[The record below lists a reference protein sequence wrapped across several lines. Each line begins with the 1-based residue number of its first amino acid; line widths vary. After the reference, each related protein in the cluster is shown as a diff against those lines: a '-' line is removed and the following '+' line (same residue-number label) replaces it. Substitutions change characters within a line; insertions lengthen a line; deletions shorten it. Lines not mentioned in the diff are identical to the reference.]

1 MSPRRRLSPWLAL
14 VVVSMTCALSSS
26 CSRGEPEPTEYKIG
40 AVLCLSGRGASYG
53 ERAQNGFKL
62 AIDELNAG
70 DFKGKPLRLVTQN
83 TESSRDQARAAF
95 QGLIEKEKI
104 TAAVGFLLSDEVLA
118 CAPLAN
124 QRKVVLLS
132 PFAGSDDIKNAGDY
146 VFRNRESASR
156 QAEAI
161 ARIAVERFAEKRFA
175 VLHSR
180 SANGISYRDAFV
192 DAVLRLGIATPPPTV
207 SFEEGKTDYREQIQ
221 RLRDKAP
228 EAVYLAGLDRE
239 LGLILKQSA
248 ELGFKPQFFASAA
261 AISPKL
267 LDIAGT
273 AAEGLV
279 GGSAPFDPESSDPR
293 VQAFVAS
300 YEKRF
305 GSPPDFLAA
314 NAYDAIHLIA
324 DQIRSGARD
333 GESLKKGLYAV
344 KNYPGIGGT
353 MSFDSFGE
361 VDKPITLVQVQ
372 KGSFRPLP
380 AEASGKS
387 GKPAQGG
394 MPR

>member
-14 VVVSMTCALSSS
+14 IVVSMTCVLSSS
-26 CSRGEPEPTEYKIG
+26 CSRSEPEATEYKIG
-40 AVLCLSGRGASYG
+40 AVLSLTGRGASYG
-53 ERAQNGFKL
+53 ERAQNGLQL
-62 AIDELNAG
+62 AVDELNAG
-70 DFKGKPLRLVTQN
+70 DFKDKPLRLLVEN
-83 TESSRDQARAAF
+83 SESSRDQARAAF
-95 QGLIEKEKI
+95 QRLIEQEKI
-104 TAAVGFLLSDEVLA
+104 PAAVGFLLSDEVLA

-161 ARIAVERFAEKRFA
+161 ARVAVERFGEKRFV

-192 DAVLRLGIATPPPTV
+192 DAVLRLGIAAPPPTV
-207 SFEEGKTDYREQIQ
+207 TFEEGKTDYREQIQ

-248 ELGFKPQFFASAA
+248 ELGFRPQFFASAA

-267 LDIAGT
+267 LDIAGD

-279 GGSAPFDPESSDPR
+279 GGSAPFDPDSDESR
-293 VQAFVAS
+293 VRAFVSA

-305 GSPPDFLAA
+305 GSQPDFLAA
-314 NAYDAIHLIA
+314 NAYDAVHLIA

-344 KNYPGIGGT
+344 KNFPGVGGT

-372 KGSFRPLP
+372 GGAFRPLP
-380 AEASGKS
+380 AAPGQSAPS
-387 GKPAQGG
+387 SAT
-394 MPR
+394 R

>member
-14 VVVSMTCALSSS
+14 VVVLVSCALSSS
-26 CSRGEPEPTEYKIG
+26 CNRGEPRPAEYKIG
-40 AVLCLSGRGASYG
+40 GILCLTGRGSSYG
-53 ERAQNGFKL
+53 ERAQNGFQL
-62 AIDELNAG
+62 AVEELNAG
-70 DFKGKPLRLVTQN
+70 DFKETPLRLLVENSQ
-83 TESSRDQARAAF
+83 SSRDQARSSF
-95 QGLIEKEKI
+95 RRMIEQEKI
-104 TAAVGFLLSDEVLA
+104 VAAVGFLLSDEVLA

-161 ARIAVERFAEKRFA
+161 ARVAVERFGEKRFA

-192 DAVLRLGIATPPPTV
+192 DAVLRLGIATPPPTI
-207 SFEEGKTDYREQIQ
+207 SFEEGKTDYREQIL
-221 RLRDKAP
+221 RLRAKAP

-248 ELGFKPQFFASAA
+248 ELDFQPQFFASAA

-267 LDIAGT
+267 LEIAGN

-279 GGSAPFDPESSDPR
+279 GGSAPFDPESNDPR
-293 VQAFVAS
+293 VRAFVSA
-300 YEKRF
+300 YESRF

-324 DQIRSGARD
+324 AQIRSGATD

-344 KNYPGIGGT
+344 KNFPGIGGM

-372 KGSFRPLP
+372 GGSFRPLT
-380 AEASGKS
+380 AEVRGRPSQSGT
-387 GKPAQGG
+387 A
-394 MPR
+394 R